1 MGEQVILE
9 GFAERKYSA
18 GQEFSAVLNCEDL
31 ELPGITL
38 LHQVDPT
45 TKLGVL
51 HAEQT
56 TDELLIHHPLEK
68 LVPC

>member
-1 MGEQVILE
+1 MGEQVTVE
-9 GFAERKYSA
+9 GFGKRKGSS
-18 GQEFSAVLNCEDL
+18 GQEFSAVPNYEDL
-31 ELPGITL
+31 ELSVITL

-68 LVPC
+68 LLP